1 MLRMIMCALLL
12 VLIITDIRAIFKEAG
27 QNEDVFVD

>member
-12 VLIITDIRAIFKEAG
+12 ALIITDMRAIFKEVE